1 MLFLRVEKSFHTN
14 ALAVR
19 SRGTRVAH
27 ETAGGREGRHF
38 RRLLLLSPLGEG
50 ERRVREGERRGRG
63 GGAGGGGRGGNAGR
77 AGDRGYRGAGEAHR
91 TEGAGGGRRRGHRRR
106 RHL

>member
-1 MLFLRVEKSFHTN
+1 MLFLRIEKSFHTN

-50 ERRVREGERRGRG
+50 ERRVREGAGGAGGGGGG
-63 GGAGGGGRGGNAGR
+63 GGAGGGGGTPGGLGIAAIVGQVKL
-77 AGDRGYRGAGEAHR
+77 
-91 TEGAGGGRRRGHRRR
+91 TGRRA
-106 RHL
+106 LVAAAAVVIV